1 MALNNGP
8 TQSLTHKER
17 MVLEFVESFILNEG
31 LAPTYTEI
39 QAHFNFASI
48 NSVQRYLQQL
58 DNKGY
63 IQKGESNQKRSLVLL
78 KSSKDFLND
87 LHEYRSGFKGSNE
100 VDDALQAAS
109 SPAAVSLPLLGKV
122 AAGLPLEEKS
132 FDERV
137 DVPLSLVPKPTESF
151 VLRVRGESMI
161 EEGIFDGDLVVI
173 EKRSFAG
180 DGSLVV
186 ATTEDESAT
195 VKRIFY
201 KKGMVELRP
210 ANASMSSFWYEPHK
224 ITIQGLVIGLV
235 RQYLPNR

>member
-17 MVLEFVESFILNEG
+17 MVLEFIEAFVSNEG

-39 QAHFNFASI
+39 QSHFNFASL

-58 DNKGY
+58 ESKGY
-63 IQKGESNQKRSLVLL
+63 VQKGESNQKRSLVIL
-78 KSSKDFLND
+78 KNSKDFVNSF
-87 LHEYRSGFKGSNE
+87 H
-100 VDDALQAAS
+100 DAAITS

-132 FDERV
+132 FDERIE
-137 DVPLSLVPKPTESF
+137 VPLSLVPKPTESF

-173 EKRSFAG
+173 EKRSFASE
-180 DGSLVV
+180 GSLVV
-186 ATTEDESAT
+186 AATEDEGAT

-210 ANASMSSFWYEPHK
+210 ANSSMSSFWYEPHK
-224 ITIQGLVIGLV
+224 ITIQGAVIGLI
-235 RQYLPNR
+235 RQYLP